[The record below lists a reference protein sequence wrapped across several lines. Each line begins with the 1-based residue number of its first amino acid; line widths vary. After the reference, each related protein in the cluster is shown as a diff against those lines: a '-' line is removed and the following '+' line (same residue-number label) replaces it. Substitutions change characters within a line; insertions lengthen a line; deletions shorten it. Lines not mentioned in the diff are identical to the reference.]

1 MCNEEVETNVDFN
14 LFKSNDHNSYTERN
28 DECKVG
34 AESFPSAEEHT
45 QNDETRSHSGKL
57 CSVIWS
63 SFIILKMS
71 MVKKTINEVIADS
84 RESNS

>member
-1 MCNEEVETNVDFN
+1 MENITLVQIKNGQRAKNGSLTSLCNEEVETNVDFQ

-34 AESFPSAEEHT
+34 AENFPSAEERK

-57 CSVIWS
+57 CSVI
-63 SFIILKMS
+63 
-71 MVKKTINEVIADS
+71 
-84 RESNS
+84 